1 MINSKINNITKYL
14 QLLCH
19 SAMVIGLILL
29 IGACS
34 KRYSDLPSFAAY
46 PIKDYPN
53 ESVGRFKT
61 SYLAEQFDT
70 FYRGTNPGPIGVTTF
85 VNLDDLYTTSSFGRM
100 LSEQVMSEL
109 TMRGYDVIELRHTNA
124 LQFLSSAGEFAMSRE
139 NGFVRKERELGGI
152 VVGTYVASPERVY
165 LNARLLDPASSKI
178 LTAGSVEM
186 EKTDEIAKL
195 LKTGSVKT
203 ALERI
208 PVKHIG
214 FSSYPMNLM
223 PNNEERVHEIEDQ
236 GGITPQAPLPRLK

>member
-1 MINSKINNITKYL
+1 MIHNKTNFRYKYL

-19 SAMVIGLILL
+19 LLILITVIAAL
-29 IGACS
+29 SACS
-34 KRYSDLPSFAAY
+34 KRYNNLPTFAAF

-61 SYLAEQFDT
+61 AYLAEQFDS

-85 VNLDDLYTTSSFGRM
+85 VNLDDLYATSSFGRM

-109 TMRGYDVIELRHTNA
+109 TMRGYDVIELRHMDA
-124 LQFLSSAGEFAMSRE
+124 LQFLSNEGEFALSRE

-165 LNARLLDPASSKI
+165 LNARLLDPTTSKV

-186 EKTDEIAKL
+186 DKTEEIAKM
-195 LKTGSVKT
+195 LKGGTVRTS
-203 ALERI
+203 LERI

-214 FSSYPMNLM
+214 FSSFPMNLM
-223 PNNEERVHEIEDQ
+223 PNSGQVHELEEDV
-236 GGITPQAPLPRLK
+236 IVPQTPLPRLK